1 MKRVVDLLGA
11 AVGLFLASIPMMVIA
26 ASIRVTTGGPVL
38 HRARRAGLGGR
49 PFVMFKFR
57 TMRDLTHAD
66 GRPLPD
72 SVRVTPLGR
81 FLRRTSLDELPE
93 LFNVLRGDMSLVGPR
108 PLLMQ
113 YLPLYSPEQARRHD
127 VKPGITGW
135 AQIHGRNSITWEEKL
150 ALDTWYVEHHGLL
163 LDTRILL
170 RTFVQVVRQ
179 DGVSRDGDLDVPYF
193 EGTRASTARR

>member
-1 MKRVVDLLGA
+1 MLGA
-11 AVGLFLASIPMMVIA
+11 GIGLFLAGIPMILIA
-26 ASIRVTTGGPVL
+26 ALIGLTTGRPVL

-57 TMRDLTHAD
+57 TMRDLAYPD
-66 GRPLPD
+66 GRPFPD

-81 FLRRTSLDELPE
+81 VLRRTSLDELPE

-108 PLLMQ
+108 PLLVQ

-127 VKPGITGW
+127 VRPGITGW

-150 ALDTWYVEHHGLL
+150 GLDIWYVQHHDLL
-163 LDTRILL
+163 LDIKILF
-170 RTFVQVVRQ
+170 RTLVQVVRQ
-179 DGVSRDGDLDVPYF
+179 EGVSGDGDLDVPFF
-193 EGTRASTARR
+193 EGTGATTVRR